1 MTRRLLAI
9 TLCCAG
15 LNAGC
20 FEFLNSANTNP
31 SPTINLLGGQW
42 VSATPDAT
50 SLVTSCTN
58 FVWNATEQTAT
69 SAAGTFSATCFGVI
83 QVTGSAQGT
92 FSGSFINWT
101 ASGASS
107 GGATGDCPMALSG
120 TATVTDSQIQI
131 PFTGTTCLGPVSG
144 TELLNRK

>member
-1 MTRRLLAI
+1 MTRRLFAI
-9 TLCCAG
+9 TLCCAA

-50 SLVTSCTN
+50 SLLTSCTN
-58 FVWNATEQTAT
+58 FVWQATEKTAT
-69 SAAGTFSATCFGVI
+69 SAAGNFSATCFNLM
-83 QVTGSAQGT
+83 QVTGTAQAT
-92 FSGSFINWT
+92 ISGSFINWS
-101 ASGASS
+101 ASGVSN
-107 GGATGDCPMALSG
+107 GGPTGSCPISLSG
-120 TATVTDSQIQI
+120 TATVSADQIQI

-144 TELLNRK
+144 SELLTRS